1 MRLGYHLKRYQD
13 LMAALIMGGEMS
25 VRESW
30 SREQLLLF
38 QEQRLQFL
46 VHFARQRSPF
56 YREAYSSFPD
66 ARPVRLA
73 ELPVITKK
81 TVIENFDRFVTDPRL
96 KLSDLYEYI
105 ERNKQDDYYLGNY
118 VVLTTAG
125 TSGLKGVFVY
135 DRKSWRSII
144 AALTRAASFMGL
156 SYGRNTKMATIGAGS
171 PNHLSNRTAVSIDVG
186 RRKVLRLDA
195 TAPFASI
202 VAALDEFKPDY
213 LKTYPSVAALLAEEQ
228 MGGRLDIR
236 LKAVLTGAEVLTE
249 DRKQKIQ
256 RAWGITPFD
265 SYSATEGIMAA
276 ECAHHQ
282 GKHLFEDLCIVE
294 VVDDENRPVP
304 DGAPGQKILLTNL
317 FNFTQPLIRY
327 ELTDMV
333 TLSPEPCPCNRP
345 FRLISVLTGRR
356 DDVLYLEGPDGRPS
370 PIHCVHFHSSLQE
383 LKEVREYQVIQRQ
396 DGLHVRVVV
405 QEGASREAAAAA
417 VREALLNMF
426 AHAEVR
432 APAIH
437 VHFVDWIERDPARM
451 GKVKLV
457 MSELT
462 A

>member
-1 MRLGYHLKRYQD
+1 VRLGYHLKRYQD

-195 TAPFASI
+195 TASFASI

-304 DGAPGQKILLTNL
+304 DG
-317 FNFTQPLIRY
+317 
-327 ELTDMV
+327 
-333 TLSPEPCPCNRP
+333 RP
-345 FRLISVLTGRR
+345 DRR
-356 DDVLYLEGPDGRPS
+356 
-370 PIHCVHFHSSLQE
+370 SSLPTSSTSP
-383 LKEVREYQVIQRQ
+383 
-396 DGLHVRVVV
+396 
-405 QEGASREAAAAA
+405 SR
-417 VREALLNMF
+417 
-426 AHAEVR
+426 
-432 APAIH
+432 
-437 VHFVDWIERDPARM
+437 
-451 GKVKLV
+451 
-457 MSELT
+457 
-462 A
+462 